1 MARPVMTGCGRIIA
15 GMSKSLGLLWLV
27 VFISLAGFGITTI
40 PFPIVVEDMGAS
52 DFWKTFGGAGVFSLF
67 QLLATPFWGRCSDA
81 WGRKPI
87 LVFSLAGSVL
97 AYVWLAYAPTLESLL
112 VSRAFGGIM
121 SGNLAAAFAYATDVT
136 EPKDRAKGLGIVASA
151 FGVGFAIGPAL
162 GGFLGT
168 IGGEASLHWPGL
180 ASAALSCIALIG
192 TMIWLPESLPES
204 LRRPFGS
211 AAQVT
216 ATADNTASSGV
227 NSSDADVR
235 GADAPIDSASPKKKS
250 MFDPLFSRP
259 VLLGLVGTSLIVAVA
274 AGTMQ
279 SVYQFWAR
287 DLFGYSL
294 VEVGLHFTVFA
305 LLSAVGQAG
314 LIGPLTRRFGE
325 RPIAIA
331 SVVGVAVGLAVFAT
345 AINPLMVWLAIG
357 IFGLSNGLY
366 LPAISSLVSFEA
378 DPRSRGTVMGAFNAS
393 SSAGRI
399 IGPALSGPVYF
410 KLGPAAPFILSAAL
424 TLVGAVLLVAARAR
438 VR

>member
-1 MARPVMTGCGRIIA
+1 MT
-15 GMSKSLGLLWLV
+15 KSLGLLWLV

-40 PFPIVVEDMGAS
+40 PFPIVVENMGAS

-97 AYVWLAYAPTLESLL
+97 AYVWLAYAPSLESLL

-180 ASAALSCIALIG
+180 ASASLSLIALIG

-211 AAQVT
+211 AVQAT
-216 ATADNTASSGV
+216 ATADDRRSAGNADSSGAD
-227 NSSDADVR
+227 SHDADSR
-235 GADAPIDSASPKKKS
+235 GADESIESVSPKKKS
-250 MFDPLFSRP
+250 LFDPLFSRP

-357 IFGLSNGLY
+357 IFGLANGLY

-378 DPRSRGTVMGAFNAS
+378 DPRSRGSVMGAFNAS

-410 KLGPAAPFILSAAL
+410 KLGPAAPFILSAGL
-424 TLVGAVLLVAARAR
+424 TLLGAVLLVAARAR
-438 VR
+438 AR

>member
-1 MARPVMTGCGRIIA
+1 MT
-15 GMSKSLGLLWLV
+15 KSLGLLWLV

-40 PFPIVVEDMGAS
+40 PFPIVVENMGAS

-97 AYVWLAYAPTLESLL
+97 AYVWLAYAPSLESLL

-180 ASAALSCIALIG
+180 ASASLSLIALIG

-211 AAQVT
+211 AVQAT
-216 ATADNTASSGV
+216 ATADDRRSAGNADSSGAD
-227 NSSDADVR
+227 SHDADSR
-235 GADAPIDSASPKKKS
+235 GADVGCGSGGIDRSADASVWRTAHCNC
-250 MFDPLFSRP
+250 FSGGCGGWLSGVRHRNQSID
-259 VLLGLVGTSLIVAVA
+259 GLVGH
-274 AGTMQ
+274 
-279 SVYQFWAR
+279 R
-287 DLFGYSL
+287 
-294 VEVGLHFTVFA
+294 HF
-305 LLSAVGQAG
+305 
-314 LIGPLTRRFGE
+314 
-325 RPIAIA
+325 
-331 SVVGVAVGLAVFAT
+331 
-345 AINPLMVWLAIG
+345 
-357 IFGLSNGLY
+357 
-366 LPAISSLVSFEA
+366 
-378 DPRSRGTVMGAFNAS
+378 RSRQRLIFT
-393 SSAGRI
+393 R
-399 IGPALSGPVYF
+399 YQ
-410 KLGPAAPFILSAAL
+410 
-424 TLVGAVLLVAARAR
+424 
-438 VR
+438 